1 MRELFYVSSYFKYL
15 RERIMYNKL
24 RKLKRIMYNN

>member
-15 RERIMYNKL
+15 WEIYRLIYLTNTVGCRE
-24 RKLKRIMYNN
+24 